1 MESELITVGLD
12 GSPES
17 LAAAQWAADE
27 ADRRQAVLRL
37 LHAWILLAAEA
48 PDTPPDRDQNA
59 GARQIINRAV
69 EEVRARHPH
78 LQIMEDLVGSEA
90 ESALLLATSE
100 SRMVV
105 LGTRALAPWESY
117 ALGDVSLDVVGRAEG
132 PVVLV
137 RGTGRAEPPRR
148 ESGDSTQQVPAP
160 RIVVGVSLNGPCEPL
175 LAFAFDAAA
184 SRGLPLQVVH
194 GRALPVHAYVP
205 WGIEPDVAE
214 EVTKEAES
222 ELREAVRP
230 WQERF
235 PDVPVQL
242 TVLPESPTRAMVQ
255 TVPGAELLAVGRRR
269 HRPFLA
275 PRVGPVAH
283 AAIHHATCPVA
294 VVPHD

>member
-1 MESELITVGLD
+1 MEPELITVGLD
-12 GSPES
+12 GSTES

-27 ADRRQAVLRL
+27 ADRRNAVLRL

-48 PDTPPDRDQNA
+48 PDTPPERDQNA
-59 GARQIINRAV
+59 RARQIVNQAAL
-69 EEVRARHPH
+69 EVRERHPH

-90 ESALLLATSE
+90 ESALLRAADE

-105 LGTRALAPWESY
+105 LGSRALAPWESY

-137 RGTGRAEPPRR
+137 RGESRAEPPR
-148 ESGDSTQQVPAP
+148 SAPQVPEP
-160 RIVVGVSLNGPCEPL
+160 RVVVGVSLNGPCEPL

-184 SRGLPLQVVH
+184 SRGIPLQAVH
-194 GRALPVHAYVP
+194 GRGLPVHAYVP
-205 WGIEPDVAE
+205 WGIEPEVAE
-214 EVTKEAES
+214 EVTKEAEG
-222 ELREAVRP
+222 ELREAVLP
-230 WQERF
+230 WRERF

-255 TVPGAELLAVGRRR
+255 TVSGAALLAVGRRR

-283 AAIHHATCPVA
+283 AAIHHVTCPVA